1 MHDVGTH
8 VGNPELI
15 FIQLLHFSIPQ
26 NKIKTFPNRSGTQFA
41 LIPALPMMRLEIKLK
56 RTHKNLIYTKNRQ
69 LFVILIMLKA
79 NKYQYIALYPATSRT
94 GTFGTIAGIWEEYI
108 SR

>member
-41 LIPALPMMRLEIKLK
+41 LIPALPMMRL
-56 RTHKNLIYTKNRQ
+56 
-69 LFVILIMLKA
+69 
-79 NKYQYIALYPATSRT
+79 
-94 GTFGTIAGIWEEYI
+94 
-108 SR
+108 